1 MAIFIT
7 TNDGKFLT
15 AESGAFLILN
25 GAFDFAEVRKEYV
38 AIPRMD
44 EYVAIPRMDE
54 YVAIPRMDEFRLT
67 GD

>member
-25 GAFDFAEVRKEYV
+25 GAFDFAEVRKAYV
-38 AIPRMD
+38 AT
-44 EYVAIPRMDE
+44 
-54 YVAIPRMDEFRLT
+54 PRMDEFIATPRMDEFIATPRMDEFKLT